1 MHPVQKTRILGLVAL
16 FAILTPLYLVLPLSE
31 GPFLASPDETSNA
44 EVIRQIAW
52 YGRVST
58 PESLAVEFPWLHPRS
73 FVSHG
78 TSIVPVGFLGWP
90 WILSLFS
97 LILGLAIAPVLASLV
112 AVSMAYP
119 LFNLLE
125 EKFGTRSAWLGT
137 LVGMSVPGMI
147 VFGNRALFPQVPV
160 LALGFWIVWLWSKFK
175 SETRWWPYAISGV
188 LAALA
193 FATRPTEMFWL
204 VPWLMWAGW
213 NLRPTRKQLIA
224 TCVSF
229 LIPLVILGVFAQ
241 VSYGAFWKSG
251 YALHDNPDAAA
262 ATSAMTAATST
273 GDQSA
278 SFLFPFGIHPT
289 HIAWNVLHYFLE
301 LQWPWMIV
309 LFAAGCL
316 ITWGAYIE
324 WKKFG
329 RLDPKTYAVPLLA
342 FWTLFSL
349 AAYYG
354 HGLYSDNING
364 NVTVANSFIRYL
376 LPVGPLVGLAAA
388 FLFAQWKRLAIPLAI
403 LLAVFGVW
411 MGYVRDAE
419 GVWTT
424 RGELMRYAD
433 ARTAAAQTFHPS
445 DVILS
450 ERSDKIF
457 FPAFRAVSPLPTPA
471 QVRALSDAHPEIH
484 IGLYVRPLAQAQS
497 DAWRMAGFE
506 PVELG
511 VFGREKLYLLR
522 PIQR

>member
-1 MHPVQKTRILGLVAL
+1 MTFSQ
-16 FAILTPLYLVLPLSE
+16 
-31 GPFLASPDETSNA
+31 
-44 EVIRQIAW
+44 
-52 YGRVST
+52 VS
-58 PESLAVEFPWLHPRS
+58 SA
-73 FVSHG
+73 G
-78 TSIVPVGFLGWP
+78 
-90 WILSLFS
+90 LFS
-97 LILGLAIAPVLASLV
+97 LILGLAIAPALASLV

-160 LALGFWIVWLWSKFK
+160 LALGLWIVWLWSKFK

-224 TCVSF
+224 TSVSF

-251 YALHDNPDAAA
+251 YALHDNPDATA

-316 ITWGAYIE
+316 IAWRAYIE
-324 WKKFG
+324 WKKSG